1 MCGNIGVLIV
11 DIIGFATQSLN
22 SINICEINL
31 ELQIKVFTLHFFID
45 LALIEILLT
54 HSCLQL
60 CLHISNKS
68 RGLDLETCW
77 N

>member
-31 ELQIKVFTLHFFID
+31 ELQIKVFTLHF
-45 LALIEILLT
+45 LLIWRWLRFYLLIVAYNSVYIFLT
-54 HSCLQL
+54 
-60 CLHISNKS
+60 N
-68 RGLDLETCW
+68 LEG
-77 N
+77 